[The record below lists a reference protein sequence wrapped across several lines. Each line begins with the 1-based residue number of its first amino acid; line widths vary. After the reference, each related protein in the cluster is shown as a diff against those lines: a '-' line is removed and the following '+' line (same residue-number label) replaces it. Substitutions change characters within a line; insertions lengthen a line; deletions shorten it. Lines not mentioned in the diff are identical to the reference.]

1 MNTFIS
7 PHVVLNVLGIG
18 LGLGI
23 VFGLVASRHLN
34 KWVMLAL
41 VTTLVTSV
49 SLMSQQTATGAIAP
63 KPPFP
68 VLSTSKILALG
79 RFTTPPTPEQV
90 KAIFPHEVPDTL
102 QLYLDGKIEQM
113 WARQDQSGP
122 VFLMNVKSVAE
133 ARSILEKLP
142 LGRAKLMEFE
152 YVELTPLAPLQ
163 ILITEGGART
173 AK

>member
-18 LGLGI
+18 SGLGV

-41 VTTLVTSV
+41 VTTLMTSV
-49 SLMSQQTATGAIAP
+49 SLMSQQTATGAEP
-63 KPPFP
+63 KRPFP
-68 VLSTSKILALG
+68 VLPTMKILALG
-79 RFTTPPTPEQV
+79 RFTAPPTPEQV

-163 ILITEGGART
+163 ILITESGART